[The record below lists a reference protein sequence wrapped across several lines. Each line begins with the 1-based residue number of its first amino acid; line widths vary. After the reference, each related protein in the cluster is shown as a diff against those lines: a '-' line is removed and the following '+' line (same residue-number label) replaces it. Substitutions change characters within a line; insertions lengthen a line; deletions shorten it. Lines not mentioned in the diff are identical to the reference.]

1 MPAIDAY
8 QDYIKERDSRK
19 QHANS
24 ESSKVRWHLVDG
36 MTVRIDDAFQV
47 DGTDG
52 ATCQDKG
59 LEGVPAA
66 GLVTN
71 SAAPPLVVTASV
83 LLDALSKG
91 KIRQGVLD
99 LEADSR
105 YVPPEVPK
113 TYEEALRLWQ
123 CVPRHIQ
130 ILAFQMEGRL
140 LSLGPTTDPTREHTI
155 QRILDNEVS
164 LDEAAQILRVCDA
177 TVRRLTKSG
186 TLLHRRTV
194 GKHRRF
200 RVSDVVTVFE
210 SRLGKSGGRED
221 V

>member
-8 QDYIKERDSRK
+8 QAYIKERDNRK
-19 QHANS
+19 RHAKS

-36 MTVRIDDAFQV
+36 MTVRIDDAFQAN
-47 DGTDG
+47 GPDG
-52 ATCQDKG
+52 ASSQDNN
-59 LEGVPAA
+59 LEDAPANS
-66 GLVTN
+66 LVTR
-71 SAAPPLVVTASV
+71 SPAPPLVVTASV

-91 KIRQGVLD
+91 KVRQGVLE

-140 LSLGPTTDPTREHTI
+140 LSLEPTTDPTREHTI
-155 QRILDNEVS
+155 QRILDNEIS

-200 RVSDVVTVFE
+200 RVSDVITVFE
-210 SRLGKSGGRED
+210 SRLGKSGGLED